1 MSIEDDQ
8 DRLAQKV
15 AEAIRSAYAGQ
26 PDALVFCLRG
36 TEIQACLI
44 EAAEEAEA
52 EAERESLPKN
62 VRPIGR
68 PVHPSRPIY
77 PQGHGYPQ
85 PPSSEE
91 IAATYAAMA
100 QERAKSLRA
109 NAKTFRFLAAH
120 VEEDKYFR
128 LGIHDLAFLGLV
140 PSRAGQCGPMP
151 LSQYLPTG
159 M

>member
-26 PDALVFCLRG
+26 PDTLVFCLRG

-52 EAERESLPKN
+52 EAEKECLPGN
-62 VRPIGR
+62 VRPISRPRAAIRR
-68 PVHPSRPIY
+68 PV
-77 PQGHGYPQ
+77 PQGYPGGVQ
-85 PPSSEE
+85 GPSDEE
-91 IAATYAAMA
+91 IAAMNAAMSV
-100 QERAKSLRA
+100 ERAKFLRA

-128 LGIHDLAFLGLV
+128 LGTHDLSFLGLV

-151 LSQYLPTG
+151 LSPYLPGT
-159 M
+159 

>member
-26 PDALVFCLRG
+26 PDVLVFCLRG

-52 EAERESLPKN
+52 EAEKESLPKN

-68 PVHPSRPIY
+68 SHAIRRPM
-77 PQGHGYPQ
+77 PQGYPGGIQ
-85 PPSSEE
+85 GPSEEE
-91 IAATYAAMA
+91 IASMNVAMA

-140 PSRAGQCGPMP
+140 PSRAGQCGP
-151 LSQYLPTG
+151 LAAYLPGT
-159 M
+159 

>member
-26 PDALVFCLRG
+26 PDTLVFCLRG
-36 TEIQACLI
+36 IEIQAILI

-52 EAERESLPKN
+52 EAEMENLPRN
-62 VRPIGR
+62 VRSISHAVRR
-68 PVHPSRPIY
+68 PV
-77 PQGHGYPQ
+77 PQGYQGGIQ
-85 PPSSEE
+85 GPSDEE
-91 IAATYAAMA
+91 IAAMRAAMSV
-100 QERAKSLRA
+100 ERAKSLRA

-128 LGIHDLAFLGLV
+128 LGVHDLSFLGLV

-151 LSQYLPTG
+151 LSPYLPGT
-159 M
+159 